1 MLSSRPF
8 PETRPS
14 LLCSLRDGQPQPSAW
29 REFFERYAP
38 AVFRVARRQGLDTH
52 EADDIVQETMLAV
65 AKHIAAFDYRRDRGK
80 FRQWVTTI
88 AANKGRDLLRRQ
100 SAACERLG
108 VPQAQDPAD
117 GRPTL
122 GELWEQEWQAQDM
135 LWCLDRV
142 GEEIAP
148 QRMAA
153 FELYVLQGVSAEET
167 GKRLGMT
174 RAHVY
179 VTRSQVV
186 RRIRTLMEELDSE

>member
-1 MLSSRPF
+1 MLASRPF

-14 LLCSLRDGQPQPSAW
+14 LLCSLRDGQPEQSAW

-65 AKHIAAFDYRRDRGK
+65 SEHIGGFNYRRDRGK
-80 FRQWVTTI
+80 FRQWVSTI
-88 AANKGRDLLRRQ
+88 AANKARDHLRH
-100 SAACERLG
+100 RLATSTRLSG
-108 VPQAQDPAD
+108 AQLHDATD
-117 GRPTL
+117 ERPTL
-122 GELWEQEWQAQDM
+122 NQLWEQEWQAQDM
-135 LWCLDRV
+135 LWCLDQV
-142 GEEIAP
+142 GREIAP
-148 QRMAA
+148 NRKAA

-186 RRIRTLMEELDSE
+186 RRMRVLMEELESE